1 MPLATQ
7 TKLLRVLEEREF
19 RRVGGEN
26 SLRVD
31 VRVLAA
37 TNRSLRE
44 QVELGEFRRD
54 LDHRLN
60 VLRIEIPPLR
70 ERRADIPR
78 LIERFVRQFSVEH
91 DRPFPG
97 IDPEAMR
104 ILEDY
109 SWPGNVRELR
119 NLVESMVVLAPGR
132 TIHPEDIPAE
142 VRFGGRGRSLLPVLV
157 PRPSPAGAPRGEG
170 GHPAELDFVLQTLF
184 DMRLDLEE
192 LRREFDTFRSRGE
205 SVEGLSEYDL
215 ARYAPARVYSP
226 ARRLSPP
233 PTEPEPASA
242 AEDSPAAVDA
252 ADADAIVF
260 REGMTMQELER
271 RAIEL
276 ALKRFGGNRRK
287 AAEALEIGERT
298 LYRKIKEYGLEA

>member
-1 MPLATQ
+1 
-7 TKLLRVLEEREF
+7 
-19 RRVGGEN
+19 
-26 SLRVD
+26 
-31 VRVLAA
+31 
-37 TNRSLRE
+37 
-44 QVELGEFRRD
+44 
-54 LDHRLN
+54 
-60 VLRIEIPPLR
+60 
-70 ERRADIPR
+70 
-78 LIERFVRQFSVEH
+78 
-91 DRPFPG
+91 
-97 IDPEAMR
+97 
-104 ILEDY
+104 
-109 SWPGNVRELR
+109 
-119 NLVESMVVLAPGR
+119 
-132 TIHPEDIPAE
+132 
-142 VRFGGRGRSLLPVLV
+142 
-157 PRPSPAGAPRGEG
+157 
-170 GHPAELDFVLQTLF
+170 VLQTLF